1 MGKCRFTKPFTL
13 ISESGGVE
21 AGSGSGEVEEE
32 GAQVA
37 DEEAGATDGVAFSHI
52 GGRRRRSNW

>member
-1 MGKCRFTKPFTL
+1 M

-32 GAQVA
+32 GDQVAEEEGDQVA